1 MPVSTFPFFR
11 GLLFGGQ
18 DWLLPVSC
26 QRQRQQ
32 IVRQEDRMMEVIPQQ
47 GKPPRP
53 IAQLPNRSWVVTNTG
68 GSIGWT
74 TFSTLDSTLRR
85 GKKKL
90 HQSEASSL
98 GKRQMGGVLSNHRAA
113 ACLSLACAGTQ
124 PGFCS
129 ALSGPSQPKLLRR
142 AVDPSQARP
151 RDRVSQ
157 HVAHPPLPQPLPRPD
172 LRHLWPPTKAA
183 NWTSGPLT
191 AQLIVV
197 VTSIPHQPPDMCL

>member
-1 MPVSTFPFFR
+1 
-11 GLLFGGQ
+11 
-18 DWLLPVSC
+18 
-26 QRQRQQ
+26 
-32 IVRQEDRMMEVIPQQ
+32 MEVIPQQ

-172 LRHLWPPTKAA
+172 LRHFETAHRALVAA
-183 NWTSGPLT
+183 NEGRKLDLRAVDSTTHSCRHQHST
-191 AQLIVV
+191 AAARHVSVTRSEAAFLDCLIGLPRAQRWQKL
-197 VTSIPHQPPDMCL
+197 IR